1 MLQTIRAEKVDQK
14 NVVICLVPMFP
25 FWVKVRKLAKKV
37 HFLQFC
43 ANLSKKSKS
52 ANAIYIYASES
63 SHYTLSEKSHRL
75 EILAIKISK
84 KILNQQKF
92 NKILQF
98 QMLISLKQ

>member
-52 ANAIYIYASES
+52 ANMHLKVTYM
-63 SHYTLSEKSHRL
+63 HLKV
-75 EILAIKISK
+75 
-84 KILNQQKF
+84 
-92 NKILQF
+92 
-98 QMLISLKQ
+98 LI